1 MILDSVHHNLCELTV
16 VAIVIHLKSYG
27 NVTLLY
33 NFQITYNSCA
43 FNEYNVK
50 LSIM

>member
-1 MILDSVHHNLCELTV
+1 MISGNVHHNLCELIG
-16 VAIVIHLKSYG
+16 VATVIHLKSYG

-33 NFQITYNSCA
+33 NFQITYSYYA